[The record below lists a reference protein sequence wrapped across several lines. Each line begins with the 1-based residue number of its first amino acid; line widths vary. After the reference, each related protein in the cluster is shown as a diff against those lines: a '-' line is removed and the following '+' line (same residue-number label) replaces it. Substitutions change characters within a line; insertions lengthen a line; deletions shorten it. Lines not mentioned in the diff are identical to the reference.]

1 MSEQEQISPV
11 MRELSVYIASALRRP
26 LPAAVVEKSKHH
38 ILDTIAAMMSGS
50 RLAPGRNAIAYVK
63 TLGGVREACVVG
75 SSIITTAV
83 NAALANG
90 MLAHADETDD
100 SHAPSLTHPGCG
112 IVPAALAMAER
123 ERRNGAALIRAVTL
137 GYDIGC
143 RLTQSLDAYEFRN
156 DGHSTHSFGP
166 LFGAA
171 AAAGA
176 LAGLRELQV
185 RHLLSF
191 AAQQASGISC
201 WMRDRKHV
209 EKAFDFGGM
218 PARNGVTAATMV
230 AHGFTGVDDV
240 FAGERNFFV
249 AYGRKPDPNVLVR
262 GLGATYEIM
271 NTNIKRWS
279 VGSPIQAPLDSLL
292 DLIREHQ
299 IKAEDV
305 ERLVVRVAHQ
315 GANTV
320 DNRAMPDICM
330 QHMCAIMLIDGKVTF
345 ASSHDEKRMSDRQ
358 VLGLRERIELRG
370 DDALS
375 AAMPSRQGIV
385 EISLRNGRQLRQHT
399 RAVRGT
405 AENPMTRAEVD
416 EKSYDL
422 MAPVIGKSRA
432 RKLCDA
438 VWKLEKM
445 RDVCSL
451 RSLLRAWR
459 LRNRGG

>member
-26 LPAAVVEKSKHH
+26 LPVAVVEKSKHH

-320 DNRAMPDICM
+320 DNRAMPDICI

-451 RSLLRAWR
+451 RSLLRA
-459 LRNRGG
+459 

>member
-1 MSEQEQISPV
+1 M
-11 MRELSVYIASALRRP
+11 
-26 LPAAVVEKSKHH
+26 
-38 ILDTIAAMMSGS
+38 
-50 RLAPGRNAIAYVK
+50 
-63 TLGGVREACVVG
+63 
-75 SSIITTAV
+75 
-83 NAALANG
+83 
-90 MLAHADETDD
+90 
-100 SHAPSLTHPGCG
+100 
-112 IVPAALAMAER
+112 
-123 ERRNGAALIRAVTL
+123 
-137 GYDIGC
+137 
-143 RLTQSLDAYEFRN
+143 
-156 DGHSTHSFGP
+156 
-166 LFGAA
+166 FGAA

-176 LAGLRELQV
+176 LAGLREVQV

-191 AAQQASGISC
+191 TAQQASGISC
-201 WMRDRKHV
+201 WMRDGEHV

-218 PARNGVTAATMV
+218 PARNGVAAATMV

-249 AYGRKPDPNVLVR
+249 AYGRKPDPAVLTR
-262 GLGATYEIM
+262 GLGEIYEIM

-305 ERLVVRVAHQ
+305 ESLVVRVAHQ

-320 DNRAMPDICM
+320 DNRAMPDICI

-345 ASSHDEKRMSDRQ
+345 ASSHDQKRMRDRK
-358 VLGLRERIELRG
+358 VLALRSRIELRG

-385 EISLRNGRQLRQHT
+385 EVSLSDGRKLSQHT
-399 RAVRGT
+399 KAVRGT

-422 MAPVIGKSRA
+422 MAPVLGKSRA

-438 VWKLEKM
+438 IWTLEKV
-445 RDVCSL
+445 RDL
-451 RSLLRAWR
+451 RVLRPLLRA
-459 LRNRGG
+459 